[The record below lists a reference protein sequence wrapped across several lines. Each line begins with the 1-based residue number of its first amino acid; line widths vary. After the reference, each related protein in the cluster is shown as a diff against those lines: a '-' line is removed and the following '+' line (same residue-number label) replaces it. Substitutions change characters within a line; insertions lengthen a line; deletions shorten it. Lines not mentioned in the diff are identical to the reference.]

1 MGLNHCTGMLVR
13 FDEGVFIK
21 FTWMSNIKTF

>member
-1 MGLNHCTGMLVR
+1 MGLNRCTGMLVR

-21 FTWMSNIKTF
+21 FKWMSNIKTF